1 MLQVQ
6 QNNYYYAQRIPSM
19 FFYSHPKSISGTIPI
34 SLTLRHQYMC
44 RCRQNTMAI
53 KKSITIAEM
62 PLHEKKTGRHSF
74 VHKNLHIKSCIYQYL
89 I

>member
-1 MLQVQ
+1 MPEEFLLPSF
-6 QNNYYYAQRIPSM
+6 IPL
-19 FFYSHPKSISGTIPI
+19 PKSISGTIPI
-34 SLTLRHQYMC
+34 PLTLKYQRMC
-44 RCRQNTMAI
+44 HCRQSTMAI

-62 PLHEKKTGRHSF
+62 PVHKKKTGRHSF